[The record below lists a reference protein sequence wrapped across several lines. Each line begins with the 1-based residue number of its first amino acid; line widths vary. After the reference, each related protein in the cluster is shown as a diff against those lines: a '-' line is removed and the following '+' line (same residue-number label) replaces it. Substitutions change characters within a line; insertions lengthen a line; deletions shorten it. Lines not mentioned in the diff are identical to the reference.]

1 MTEKLV
7 LVGAGDVIIDRD
19 DHLSALKHVR
29 DIFREADVAYLNM
42 EQILADDGI
51 PHPAQ
56 SVSKGS
62 RFVETY
68 VDAQVDVVSCA
79 TNHAMDWGVPGLLGT
94 IETLDKAGVAHCGTG
109 SNLAEARK
117 PAILERRGATFGVL
131 NYCSVARPEY
141 DADENHPGV
150 APLKV
155 HTLYQQVDFQP
166 ATPPA
171 IISRPTPE
179 SYEMIV
185 NDVKELRERV
195 DVVVVAFHWGQHLLP
210 VVVPQYCVEM
220 GHAVIDAGADLVI
233 GSHTHILK
241 GIELYKGKAIY
252 YSTGNFVLDFGKAF
266 GDHRLING
274 LDEHY
279 FGGKPSPEVLAE
291 RDNTLILKAYVEDG
305 KITQYGFI
313 PCVIIDGDPTPVK
326 RGELGDVVVD
336 YMKTITEKAGL
347 NAKYEWVSDDE
358 VVVLEG
364 TA

>member
-1 MTEKLV
+1 MTNRLT
-7 LVGAGDVIIDRD
+7 LAGAGDVIIDRD
-19 DHLSALKHVR
+19 DQLTAFKNVR
-29 DIFREADVAYLNM
+29 DIFRDADVTYVNM

-56 SVSKGS
+56 SVAKGS
-62 RFVETY
+62 RFVDAY

-94 IETLDKAGVAHCGTG
+94 IETLDAAGVAHCGTG
-109 SNLAEARK
+109 ADLAEARK
-117 PAILERRGATFGVL
+117 PVILDRKGTTFGVL

-141 DADENHPGV
+141 DADETHPGI

-185 NDVKELRERV
+185 GDVAELRKRV

-220 GHAVIDAGADLVI
+220 AHAVIDAGADIVI

-252 YSTGNFVLDFGKAF
+252 YSTGNFVLDIGKGF
-266 GDHRLING
+266 TDHRLIDG
-274 LDEHY
+274 LDKHY
-279 FGGKPSPEVLAE
+279 FGGTPEPSVFAE
-291 RDNTLILKAYVEDG
+291 RNNTIIVKAYIEDG
-305 KITQYGFI
+305 KITQYGFM
-313 PCVIIDGDPTPVK
+313 PCMIIDGDPTPVK
-326 RGELGDVVVD
+326 RGGAGDDVVG
-336 YMKTITEKAGL
+336 YMQRITEQAGF
-347 NAKYEWVSDDE
+347 NARYEWISDDE
-358 VVVLEG
+358 VVIVE
-364 TA
+364 